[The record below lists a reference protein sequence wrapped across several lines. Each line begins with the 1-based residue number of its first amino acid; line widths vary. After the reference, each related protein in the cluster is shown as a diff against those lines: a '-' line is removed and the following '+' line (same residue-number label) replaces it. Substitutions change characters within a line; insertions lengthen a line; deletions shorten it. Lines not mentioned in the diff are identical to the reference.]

1 MPHGEPGLCCVRPD
15 GLYAASF
22 TDLIAVLIWE
32 GLGESPT
39 ICSCRITQ
47 RLSVTYN
54 GGGVTFSD
62 TFLKTTKEHVTEG
75 PGSIAAFACWMM
87 TFPAAPL
94 EQANTAKVIESP
106 LEIWVLKMMEGGN
119 TCWPLQC
126 SV

>member
-1 MPHGEPGLCCVRPD
+1 MASEVFLKDASVPLIRDARLRRSSRCDAVLQMKLFDRSIFKWGGGGGCLCVPHGEPGLCCVRPD

-54 GGGVTFSD
+54 GGGSHFQTHF
-62 TFLKTTKEHVTEG
+62 
-75 PGSIAAFACWMM
+75 
-87 TFPAAPL
+87 
-94 EQANTAKVIESP
+94 
-106 LEIWVLKMMEGGN
+106 
-119 TCWPLQC
+119 
-126 SV
+126 